1 MHDANLRDDV
11 ALHASKLTSEC
22 MRTLMGFPMSV
33 DVGDVDGASLTIPEE
48 PTTITVAR
56 DGEGLAFTML
66 AKLTDAEG
74 VEQDVV
80 IKGVDGEES
89 FSFDAIGWSL
99 I

>member
-1 MHDANLRDDV
+1 MQDANLRDDV
-11 ALHASKLTSEC
+11 ALHASKLTAEC

-33 DVGDVDGASLTIPEE
+33 DVGDVDGAALGIPEE

-56 DGEGLAFTML
+56 NDDSLGFTVL

-74 VEQDVV
+74 VEHDVTLD
-80 IKGVDGEES
+80 GVDGHGS
-89 FSFDAIGWSL
+89 FAFTAIGWSS